1 MELEIFFEDNK
12 KVNASLNGSVIKTD
26 QSVKH
31 GGDGTAPEPF
41 NLFLA
46 SIGTCAGVYVKSFCD
61 KRGIDASRIRII
73 QRHSFNQQTRL
84 IDNIELEAILPED
97 FPEKYRNAIISAM
110 DLCTV
115 KRHLKDPPQITSL
128 TSKDSSPQNAG

>member
-26 QSVKH
+26 QSVKN

-61 KRGIDASRIRII
+61 KRGIDASNIKII
-73 QRHSFNQQTRL
+73 QRHTFNQQTRL
-84 IDNIELEAILPED
+84 IDNIELEAVLPDD
-97 FPEKYRNAIISAM
+97 FPDKYRKAIISAM

-115 KRHLKDPPQITSL
+115 KRHLKDPPQISTI
-128 TSKDSSPQNAG
+128 TSKDSRQDI

>member
-26 QSVKH
+26 QSVKN

-61 KRGIDASRIRII
+61 KRGIDASNIKII

-84 IDNIELEAILPED
+84 IDNIELEAVLPDD
-97 FPEKYRNAIISAM
+97 FPDKYRKAIISAM

-115 KRHLKDPPQITSL
+115 KRHLKDPPQISTFTKS
-128 TSKDSSPQNAG
+128 D